1 MEVGIISL
9 LLWIFILAQYRLSE
23 RREITADSRIL
34 SRTKKNM
41 EV

>member
-23 RREITADSRIL
+23 SLLTVRLIAKS
-34 SRTKKNM
+34 
-41 EV
+41 